1 MRYLVVLL
9 CAFSLIACDAGDDD
23 DGGNLAGS
31 GAAPDSGST
40 ADTDSTPDGQCPYAA
55 NVVTNPEG
63 GYQGDECTTDDDC
76 RYGTCV
82 SSPLVTGDQFKICT
96 KQCNCG
102 ENSECSADGR
112 VDGLDSTCLR
122 FGLSVYPDEPMT
134 AFCQRE
140 CTTVSDCQSFSEKY
154 TDCRV
159 LVGVTKVCTV
169 AE

>member
-1 MRYLVVLL
+1 MRTGVLVL
-9 CAFSLIACDAGDDD
+9 CALMIVSCDSSDSDGSSSTSSSSTTTGGTNTGNGSSD
-23 DGGNLAGS
+23 DGLCS
-31 GAAPDSGST
+31 Y
-40 ADTDSTPDGQCPYAA
+40 AD
-55 NVVTNPEG
+55 NVVSNPEG
-63 GYQGDECTTDDDC
+63 GYQGDECTQDSDC
-76 RYGTCV
+76 RYGTCI

-102 ENSECSADGR
+102 ANSECSADGR

-122 FGLSVYPDEPMT
+122 FGVSYYPDEPMT

-140 CTTVSDCQSFSEKY
+140 CTSVSDCKSFSDKY

-169 AE
+169 AP

>member
-1 MRYLVVLL
+1 MRTVVLLL
-9 CAFSLIACDAGDDD
+9 CAFALVGCDVEDGDHNGATTSTL
-23 DGGNLAGS
+23 DGGSSADVGS
-31 GAAPDSGST
+31 APE
-40 ADTDSTPDGQCPYAA
+40 GQCPFAA
-55 NVVTNPEG
+55 NEVTNPEG

-76 RYGTCV
+76 RYGTCL

-140 CTTVSDCQSFSEKY
+140 CTTLSDCQSFSEKY

-169 AE
+169 TQ